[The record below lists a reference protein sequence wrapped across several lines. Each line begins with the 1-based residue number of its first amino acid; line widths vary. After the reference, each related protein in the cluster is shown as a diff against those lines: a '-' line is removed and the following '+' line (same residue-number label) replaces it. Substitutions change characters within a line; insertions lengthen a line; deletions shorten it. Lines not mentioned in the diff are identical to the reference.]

1 MRGKI
6 RMVRDLGKESK
17 RMRNGNRFVK
27 DLDGSGVFARD
38 TDRLLRDY
46 LNLRKK
52 IYNTYAPSF
61 SDQATK
67 EELRSYIDEQFV
79 KLVKEY
85 DINSPVDFPGY
96 INKKLKLR
104 VKQSFVKN
112 KYKDKGREQLMRK
125 DEGIETLLDAQS
137 EFNPEDDSYEVI
149 SLLEYLG
156 SGVTLTE
163 AEEYIIRVW
172 MSEAIPNNH
181 LVARVSEMYDLTS
194 TESKT
199 VIRDLK
205 EFVGTKL
212 NSYNSV
218 GK

>member
-1 MRGKI
+1 
-6 RMVRDLGKESK
+6 MVRDLEKESK
-17 RMRNGNRFVK
+17 KMRNGNRFVK

-46 LNLRKK
+46 TNLRKK
-52 IYNTYAPSF
+52 IYSMYASSF
-61 SDQATK
+61 SDPATK

-112 KYKDKGREQLMRK
+112 KYKDKGREQLMKK
-125 DEGIETLLDAQS
+125 DNGIDTLLDGQS

-149 SLLEYLG
+149 SLLEHLG
-156 SGVTLTE
+156 SGVTLSD

-172 MSEAIPNNH
+172 MSESVPTNH
-181 LVARVSEMYDLTS
+181 LVTRVADLFDMTP
-194 TESKT
+194 TETKA

-218 GK
+218 DK